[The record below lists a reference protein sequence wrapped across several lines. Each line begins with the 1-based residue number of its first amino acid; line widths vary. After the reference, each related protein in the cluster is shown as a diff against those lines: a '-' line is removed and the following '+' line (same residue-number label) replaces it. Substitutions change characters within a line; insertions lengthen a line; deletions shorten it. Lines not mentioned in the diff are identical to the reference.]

1 MAKKTMKEVLLK
13 VWFVFSNL
21 YLFKITIDFFIG
33 KADTVAIV
41 CMIICYSVLTI
52 HLISSFILFIL
63 VELTK
68 YKEYKKYEDGLEY
81 LKFLHKARYKSN
93 FTGTR
98 EDVENY
104 SKEIERYGNAMIN
117 LGEHYVERKVF
128 HKNKEKRVKEIIN
141 RTKEL
146 MATN

>member
-68 YKEYKKYEDGLEY
+68 YKELLDTGVITQEEFNTKKKQLLGIEKED
-81 LKFLHKARYKSN
+81 
-93 FTGTR
+93 
-98 EDVENY
+98 
-104 SKEIERYGNAMIN
+104 
-117 LGEHYVERKVF
+117 
-128 HKNKEKRVKEIIN
+128 
-141 RTKEL
+141 
-146 MATN
+146 